1 MSAHGPQSC
10 ATCGVAD
17 CRLSFV
23 SRDIAPAAERT
34 AFVLDEMWPEFR
46 AHVARL
52 VRPDDQV
59 LIPGVLGRTLPR
71 YAWCDGKMEGRG
83 ETAGIFATLHRHAMM
98 RRVAAA
104 RGAVRQAAYL
114 RADRA
119 VARALA
125 RRIDYRAGHIVVSQT
140 FLPHL
145 WRDGV
150 LGGRTF
156 DVLMTRYPLAEL
168 HARLDRTAADHPDSR
183 TIADFRAPDD
193 LVADEAQALAAAR
206 RLVAPHHDI
215 AARSGD
221 RAVWLDWDRPRIRVR
236 RTGARIAFLGPTA
249 ARQGAYRVRDIATR
263 LDAPLIVFGGDLEGP
278 DFWRGV
284 AIERRP
290 MNETWLDDIGA
301 ILHPATVTHAPRRLI
316 EAATHGIAIY
326 ADAACGLAPG
336 QWRPI
341 SDFGIDPSPDVSVHS
356 RTTDQPA

>member
-1 MSAHGPQSC
+1 VSPHGPHSC

-23 SRDIAPAAERT
+23 SRDIAPVAERT

-59 LIPGVLGRTLPR
+59 LFPGIPGTTLPR
-71 YAWCDGKMEGRG
+71 YAWGEGDMAGRG
-83 ETAGIFATLHRHAMM
+83 QTAATFATLYRHTVM
-98 RRVAAA
+98 RQVAQA
-104 RGAVRQAAYL
+104 RGDVRQAAYL

-119 VARALA
+119 VAKALA
-125 RRIDYRAGHIVVSQT
+125 RRIDYRAGHVVISQT
-140 FLPHL
+140 LLPYL

-168 HARLDRTAADHPDSR
+168 HARLDRTAADCPDSR
-183 TIADFRAPDD
+183 TIADFRAPEA

-206 RLVAPHHDI
+206 RLVTPHHDI

-221 RAVWLDWDRPRIRVR
+221 RAVWLDWDRPRLRLRRVGER
-236 RTGARIAFLGPTA
+236 VAFLGPTA
-249 ARQGAYRVRDIATR
+249 ARQGAYQVRAQIRATAGA
-263 LDAPLIVFGGDLEGP
+263 LDTPLIVFGHDLEGP

-290 MNETWLDDIGA
+290 MGAAWLDDIGS
-301 ILHPATVTHAPRRLI
+301 ILHPAAVTHAPRRLI
-316 EAATHGIAIY
+316 EAVTHGVTVY
-326 ADAACGLAPG
+326 ADAGCGLAPG
-336 QWRPI
+336 QWQPI
-341 SDFGIDPSPDVSVHS
+341 SSFNASFARGE
-356 RTTDQPA
+356 

>member
-1 MSAHGPQSC
+1 MSAHEPHSC

-23 SRDIAPAAERT
+23 SRAIAPAAERT

-59 LIPGVLGRTLPR
+59 LVPGVLGRTLPR
-71 YAWCDGKMEGRG
+71 YAWRDGEMAGRG
-83 ETAGIFATLHRHAMM
+83 DTAGTLATLYRHTVM

-104 RGAVRQAAYL
+104 RGGVRQAAYL
-114 RADRA
+114 RADRLLA
-119 VARALA
+119 GALA
-125 RRIDYRAGHIVVSQT
+125 RRIDYRAGHVVVSQT
-140 FLPHL
+140 FLPYL
-145 WRDGV
+145 WRDGI

-168 HARLDRTAADHPDSR
+168 HARLDRTGADHPDSR

-193 LVADEAQALAAAR
+193 LVTDEAQALAAAR
-206 RLVAPHHDI
+206 RLVTPHHDI
-215 AARSGD
+215 AAQSGD
-221 RAVWLDWDRPRIRVR
+221 RALWLDWERPRARLRRV
-236 RTGARIAFLGPTA
+236 GSRIAFLGPTA
-249 ARQGAYRVRDIATR
+249 ARQGAYHVRDIARR
-263 LDAPLIVFGGDLEGP
+263 LPAPLIVFGSDLEGP

-290 MNETWLDDIGA
+290 MSEAWLDDLGA

-316 EAATHGIAIY
+316 EAVNHGVTVY
-326 ADAACGLAPG
+326 ADDACGLAPG

-341 SDFGIDPSPDVSVHS
+341 SSFGEGGSKL
-356 RTTDQPA
+356 T